1 MKFLGLKPI
10 LSLSL
15 FVLVLLFPTL
25 AGAEDAIH
33 QVDIRKI
40 EENASLSPRQ
50 KADLLIQEAEGF
62 NNLYGAMWADEIL
75 QRALIWQPDNL
86 KAQMYRKLIAPAL
99 VFKGILTRLDP
110 FVKGEPQD
118 RVQSFYKFRDQ
129 DIKGTG
135 LGQFLTDGPRDIRTE
150 KQMQKVFD
158 DFIVKQDQARL
169 FFAKIKRVK
178 NLSFIVRYNRIKHSH
193 SANIKKCNA
202 WKIRPGVFARK
213 LCDNLISRYYK
224 VDMVDFEVFQQV
236 MAGVKI
242 YSALAVAYDTTGLI
256 DHNRFTY
263 QNQLNPEQIITRMR
277 QVEAFGRIRRGKT
290 LQSIHG
296 LGVDLFAGA
305 KWAHRL
311 QDRLCPTGDETK
323 INRPGFA
330 IDHGVCIHDSR
341 RMRIEALFD
350 AIELALSGQANP
362 VIVTKRSI
370 HVKGEWSAHRPVKYQ
385 TAMAFFAPIL
395 NPVPDLKPLAP
406 TRFNECGNPVNVG
419 EETLG
424 GLFPHGDA
432 TRTLTAKGELNRDCY

>member
-277 QVEAFGRIRRGKT
+277 QVEAFGRIRRVKPSSLFMVWEWTFLPEPNGRTGFKT
-290 LQSIHG
+290 DFARRVMKQKSIG
-296 LGVDLFAGA
+296 RDLPSTTEFVFTTHVGCA
-305 KWAHRL
+305 L
-311 QDRLCPTGDETK
+311 
-323 INRPGFA
+323 RPYLTPSSWPF
-330 IDHGVCIHDSR
+330 
-341 RMRIEALFD
+341 
-350 AIELALSGQANP
+350 P
-362 VIVTKRSI
+362 V
-370 HVKGEWSAHRPVKYQ
+370 RP
-385 TAMAFFAPIL
+385 I
-395 NPVPDLKPLAP
+395 
-406 TRFNECGNPVNVG
+406 R
-419 EETLG
+419 
-424 GLFPHGDA
+424 
-432 TRTLTAKGELNRDCY
+432 